1 MMGCKPD
8 PEVRSN
14 PFVSSEGRRLGTGV
28 NTKEASA
35 AAGKRIGEL
44 LDQRQT
50 SEAIAFAEAC
60 EGPQQITD
68 QLRAVAYTHAGEM
81 TRDRSLLEH
90 AVALWHRAG
99 AAKNNH
105 MAYNLANAELAL
117 WQLLVRERGYV
128 AALEGDR
135 GHLSEARALFRTA
148 GQDESVPEQIRVQA
162 LTNLGNSY
170 DSEGRDIEAIV
181 AYDEVLALKPSFG
194 MALGNKGT
202 ALKYVA
208 PFAGKHRPTVLAEAV
223 TALDAA
229 LEDEAGVVEIGGA
242 GAWEHFRERRAEIK
256 VMPGFVHQRHEHPEW
271 HDPHLRWCAEHE
283 LFLHVSL
290 SCLSE
295 AYEELDALYFSGI
308 TVGLDDVEQ
317 RRANDLID
325 AFNTLKQDYIAAR
338 YLLWLTDGTD
348 SPIREHA
355 AAITVRA
362 GYLDTL
368 RYARWGPRTG
378 LATQAFAA
386 ASNLLDKIA
395 GAVHIYYRTA
405 RKSHGVYFRY
415 LWHPRHADHKPDVMD
430 PELVDA
436 APTRGLRALCD
447 LSCELE
453 RRTALN
459 ELLERRH
466 AATHRFLVVHRLP
479 GTGSEPAGDW
489 LEHVDWDDLVSGAIT
504 LLRTARS
511 ALIYLA
517 RMIDIEEHRRRRQ
530 REEAASASGKP
541 AITPPL
547 PLPRSMPEHPEYE

>member
-1 MMGCKPD
+1 MGTM
-8 PEVRSN
+8 V
-14 PFVSSEGRRLGTGV
+14 T
-28 NTKEASA
+28 TKEASA

-44 LDQRQT
+44 LDQEQV
-50 SEAIAFAEAC
+50 SEAIAFAENC
-60 EGPQQITD
+60 EGPQPITD
-68 QLRAVAYTHAGEM
+68 QLRAIAYTHAGAM
-81 TRDRSLLEH
+81 TRDRALLQR
-90 AVALWHRAG
+90 AVAMWRRAG
-99 AAKNNH
+99 GDKNSH
-105 MAYNLANAELAL
+105 MGYNLANAELEL
-117 WQLLVRERGYV
+117 WYLLVRGRGYV
-128 AALEGDR
+128 PALQDDR
-135 GHLSEARALFRTA
+135 AHLNEARVLFRRA
-148 GQDESVPEQIRVQA
+148 GQDESVPEEIRVQA

-181 AYDEVLALKPSFG
+181 AYDEVLALNPNFG

-208 PFAGKHRPTVLAEAV
+208 PFAGKHQPTVLAEAV

-229 LEDEAGVVEIGGA
+229 LKDEAGIVQFGGTSA
-242 GAWEHFRERRAEIK
+242 LEHFRERRAAIK
-256 VMPGFVHQRHEHPEW
+256 VKPGIVHKPHEHPEW
-271 HDPHLRWCAEHE
+271 QDPHLRWCAEHE

-308 TVGLDDVEQ
+308 TVGLDDAEQ

-325 AFNTLKQDYIAAR
+325 AFNALKQDFIAAR
-338 YLLWLTDGTD
+338 YLLWLAAGAD

-355 AAITVRA
+355 AAITARG

-405 RKSHGVYFRY
+405 RKSQGVYFRY

-430 PELVDA
+430 PELVEA

-453 RRTALN
+453 SHTALN

-466 AATHRFLVVHRLP
+466 AATHRFVVVRRLP
-479 GTGSEPAGDW
+479 GTGNEPAGDW
-489 LEHVDWDDLVSGAIT
+489 LEYVDWDDLVSGAIT

-517 RMIDIEEHRRRRQ
+517 RTIDIEEHRRKKQ
-530 REEAASASGKP
+530 REEAAAATGKP

-547 PLPRSMPEHPEYE
+547 PLPRSMTEHPEYE